1 MERNIIYR
9 CGFNKID
16 FIDFRII
23 SEFEREQIM
32 NILEIVMSSA
42 VVAALI
48 GWIRGNKENQLT
60 YITGERSVWR
70 REMKECI
77 EGLQTCRLRDI
88 DKWLIKLKV
97 NLNGYGCYNP
107 GQYPENLYLDF
118 LRDEHIWKVIDEI
131 ERECKKSNSLKK
143 RIKHQKEKLVRLL
156 VILLKFEWEKSKKEV
171 KADKMLFISVAS
183 WLVYVLIVCYF
194 VFHFLS
200 EKGMETLA
208 IVSFMAL
215 IIGSVTIFYLLSW
228 SANIV
233 DRIETL
239 LIPIYKLS
247 KDHQFYTEYDQSVIR
262 VLELNT
268 LLFYDRVPDKES
280 TKVLEK
286 LMDEGVNCRIEDD
299 IEVFLKD
306 EYFRKF
312 IENEPI
318 ESILF
323 PRGVKKYKR
332 LYHSLLS
339 KCLLRMNH
347 V

>member
-1 MERNIIYR
+1 
-9 CGFNKID
+9 
-16 FIDFRII
+16 
-23 SEFEREQIM
+23 
-32 NILEIVMSSA
+32 
-42 VVAALI
+42 
-48 GWIRGNKENQLT
+48 
-60 YITGERSVWR
+60 
-70 REMKECI
+70 
-77 EGLQTCRLRDI
+77 
-88 DKWLIKLKV
+88 
-97 NLNGYGCYNP
+97 
-107 GQYPENLYLDF
+107 
-118 LRDEHIWKVIDEI
+118 
-131 ERECKKSNSLKK
+131 
-143 RIKHQKEKLVRLL
+143 
-156 VILLKFEWEKSKKEV
+156 
-171 KADKMLFISVAS
+171 
-183 WLVYVLIVCYF
+183 
-194 VFHFLS
+194 
-200 EKGMETLA
+200 METLA
-208 IVSFMAL
+208 IVSFMAV

-239 LIPIYKLS
+239 LIRIYKLS
-247 KDHQFYTEYDQSVIR
+247 KEHQFYTEYDQSVIR

-280 TKVLEK
+280 IKVLEK

-299 IEVFLKD
+299 IEVFIKD

>member
-1 MERNIIYR
+1 
-9 CGFNKID
+9 
-16 FIDFRII
+16 
-23 SEFEREQIM
+23 
-32 NILEIVMSSA
+32 
-42 VVAALI
+42 
-48 GWIRGNKENQLT
+48 
-60 YITGERSVWR
+60 
-70 REMKECI
+70 
-77 EGLQTCRLRDI
+77 
-88 DKWLIKLKV
+88 
-97 NLNGYGCYNP
+97 
-107 GQYPENLYLDF
+107 
-118 LRDEHIWKVIDEI
+118 
-131 ERECKKSNSLKK
+131 
-143 RIKHQKEKLVRLL
+143 
-156 VILLKFEWEKSKKEV
+156 
-171 KADKMLFISVAS
+171 MLFISVAS

-208 IVSFMAL
+208 IVSFMAV

-299 IEVFLKD
+299 IEVFIKD

-332 LYHSLLS
+332 LYYSKTHTVTTLLDFISENLSLCKS
-339 KCLLRMNH
+339 FLRYTTNNDIQYGWAKKETIEGWKLYKR
-347 V
+347 